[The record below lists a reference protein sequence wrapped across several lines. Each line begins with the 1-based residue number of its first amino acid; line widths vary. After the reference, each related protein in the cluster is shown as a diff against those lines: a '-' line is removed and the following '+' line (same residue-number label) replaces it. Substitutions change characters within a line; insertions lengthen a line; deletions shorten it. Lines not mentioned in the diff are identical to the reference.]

1 MIQPPEQVWRPTQ
14 AGRAGDPTHAVS
26 HFDIAQPS
34 PAPART
40 LLTATGLA
48 VAIAAVL
55 DLVGI
60 AWSFERSFLALFVGK
75 GIDLVV
81 VRAGTSNQ
89 LSSTLD
95 QKLGDRLRAMD
106 GVAKLASSLMD
117 TVGFEQ
123 AGIASALING
133 WESGS
138 LLFRGSNLL
147 EGRTFGPGEGN
158 VALLGRVLA
167 LNLGKKV
174 GDDLDVAGEPFRVI
188 GIYESDSL
196 FESGALIVPM
206 ATLQRMMGREGQ
218 VTGFVIQARSPDP
231 VAIADLRKRI
241 EAEFPGMAATPA
253 RDHVQQDVQIRLV
266 KVMAWA
272 TTLLAL
278 LLGSVGMLNTMI
290 MTVFERTQEIGV
302 LRALGWRRTRVL
314 RLILGESVCLGL
326 IGALL
331 GMVLAV
337 VGLRALLLA
346 PTARGFI
353 DPDLPPA
360 ALFLGL
366 GLGLLLSILGGV
378 YPAVRAASLDP
389 SEALRHE

>member
-1 MIQPPEQVWRPTQ
+1 MRFITLIVRNLL
-14 AGRAGDPTHAVS
+14 RRR
-26 HFDIAQPS
+26 
-34 PAPART
+34 ART
-40 LLTATGLA
+40 VLTATGLA
-48 VAIAAVL
+48 VAIASVL

-60 AWSFERSFLALFVGK
+60 ASNFERSFMTIFVGK
-75 GIDLVV
+75 GIDLLV
-81 VRAGTSNQ
+81 VRAGISNQ

-95 QKLGDRLRAMD
+95 QKLGDRLRAVD
-106 GVAKLASSLMD
+106 GVAQVAPSLMD

-123 AGIASALING
+123 AQIVSALING

-138 LLFRGSNLL
+138 LLFRGSHLL

-188 GIYESDSL
+188 GVYESDSL
-196 FESGALIVPM
+196 FESGALIVPL

-218 VTGFVIQARSPDP
+218 VTGFVIKARSPDP
-231 VAIADLRKRI
+231 VAITGLRKRI
-241 EAEFPGMAATPA
+241 EAEFPGVAATPG
-253 RDHVQQDVQIRLV
+253 RDHVQRDVQIRLARM
-266 KVMAWA
+266 MAWA
-272 TTLLAL
+272 TTVLAL
-278 LLGSVGMLNTMI
+278 LLGSIGMLNTMI
-290 MTVFERTQEIGV
+290 MAVFERTQEIGV
-302 LRALGWRRTRVL
+302 LRALGWRRSRVL

-326 IGALL
+326 LGGAL

-337 VGLRALLLA
+337 VGLRALLLT

-353 DPDLPPA
+353 DPNLPPA
-360 ALFLGL
+360 VLLFGL
-366 GLGLLLSILGGV
+366 ILGLLLSILGGV
-378 YPAVRAASLDP
+378 YPAIRAASLDP

>member
-1 MIQPPEQVWRPTQ
+1 MRFFTLIFRNLF
-14 AGRAGDPTHAVS
+14 RRR
-26 HFDIAQPS
+26 
-34 PAPART
+34 ART

-60 AWSFERSFLALFVGK
+60 AWSFERSFLTLFEGK

-95 QKLGDRLRAMD
+95 LKLGDRLRAIE
-106 GVAKLASSLMD
+106 GVAQVAPSLMD
-117 TVGFEQ
+117 TVSFEQ
-123 AGIASALING
+123 AHIASALVNG

-138 LLFRGSNLL
+138 LLFRGSHLL
-147 EGRTFGPGEGN
+147 EGRMFGPGEKN

-167 LNLGKKV
+167 LNLGKKA
-174 GDDLDVAGEPFRVI
+174 GDELDVAGEKFRVI

-196 FESGALIVPM
+196 FESGAMVVPLQS
-206 ATLQRMMGREGQ
+206 LQRMMGREGQ
-218 VTGFVIQARSPDP
+218 VTGFVIQARSSDP
-231 VAIADLRKRI
+231 AAIDALRKRI
-241 EAEFPGMAATPA
+241 EAEIPGVAATPA
-253 RDHVQQDVQIRLV
+253 RDYVERDVQIRLV

-272 TTLLAL
+272 TTAVAL
-278 LLGSVGMLNTMI
+278 VLGSVGMLNTMI
-290 MTVFERTQEIGV
+290 MAVFERTQEIGV
-302 LRALGWRRTRVL
+302 LRALGWRRSRVL
-314 RLILGESVCLGL
+314 RLILGESVCLGFFS
-326 IGALL
+326 AAF
-331 GMVLAV
+331 GMVLALL
-337 VGLRALLLA
+337 GLRTLLLA

-353 DPDLPPA
+353 DPNLPPA
-360 ALFLGL
+360 VLFFALI
-366 GLGLLLSILGGV
+366 LGLLLSVLGGV

>member
-1 MIQPPEQVWRPTQ
+1 MRFFTLISRNLF
-14 AGRAGDPTHAVS
+14 RRR
-26 HFDIAQPS
+26 
-34 PAPART
+34 ART
-40 LLTATGLA
+40 LLTTTGLA

-60 AWSFERSFLALFVGK
+60 AWSFERSFLTLFEGK

-95 QKLGDRLRAMD
+95 QKLGDRLRAIE
-106 GVAKLASSLMD
+106 GVAQVASSLMD
-117 TVGFEQ
+117 TVSFEQ
-123 AGIASALING
+123 AHIASALVNG

-138 LLFRGSNLL
+138 LLFRGSHLL
-147 EGRTFGPGEGN
+147 EGRTFRPGEKN

-174 GDDLDVAGEPFRVI
+174 GDELDVAGEKFRVI

-196 FESGALIVPM
+196 FESGAMVVPLE
-206 ATLQRMMGREGQ
+206 TLQRMMGREGQ
-218 VTGFVIQARSPDP
+218 VTGFVIQARSSDP
-231 VAIADLRKRI
+231 AAIDALRKRI
-241 EAEFPGMAATPA
+241 ETEIPGVAATPA
-253 RDHVQQDVQIRLV
+253 RDYVQRDVQIRLV

-272 TTLLAL
+272 TTVVAL
-278 LLGSVGMLNTMI
+278 VLGSVGMLNTMI
-290 MTVFERTQEIGV
+290 MAVFERTQEIGV
-302 LRALGWRRTRVL
+302 LRALGWRRSRVL

-326 IGALL
+326 FSAAI
-331 GMVLAV
+331 GMVLAL
-337 VGLRALLLA
+337 VGLRTLLLA

-353 DPDLPPA
+353 DPNLPPVV
-360 ALFLGL
+360 LFFGL
-366 GLGLLLSILGGV
+366 ILGLLLSVLGGV

>member
-1 MIQPPEQVWRPTQ
+1 MRFLTLISRNLFRRRT
-14 AGRAGDPTHAVS
+14 
-26 HFDIAQPS
+26 
-34 PAPART
+34 RT

-106 GVAKLASSLMD
+106 GVAQIAPSLMD

-123 AGIASALING
+123 AQIASALING

-138 LLFRGSNLL
+138 LLFRGSRLL
-147 EGRTFGPGEGN
+147 QGRTFGPGEGN

-174 GDDLDVAGEPFRVI
+174 GDNLDVAGEPFQVI

-196 FESGALIVPM
+196 FESGALIVPL

-218 VTGFVIQARSPDP
+218 VTGFVIQARASDP
-231 VAIADLRKRI
+231 GAIAVLRHRI
-241 EAEFPGMAATPA
+241 EAEISGVAATPA
-253 RDHVQQDVQIRLV
+253 RDHVQRDVQIRLA

-272 TTLLAL
+272 TTVIAV

-290 MTVFERTQEIGV
+290 MAVFERTQEIGV
-302 LRALGWRRTRVL
+302 LRALGWRRRRVL
-314 RLILGESVCLGL
+314 QLILGESLCLGL
-326 IGALL
+326 LSAAIGI
-331 GMVLAV
+331 VLAV
-337 VGLRALLLA
+337 VGLHTLLLA

-353 DPDLPPA
+353 DPSLPPMVL
-360 ALFLGL
+360 LFGLILGL
-366 GLGLLLSILGGV
+366 VLSLLGGV
-378 YPAVRAASLDP
+378 YPALHAASLDP

>member
-1 MIQPPEQVWRPTQ
+1 M
-14 AGRAGDPTHAVS
+14 
-26 HFDIAQPS
+26 
-34 PAPART
+34 
-40 LLTATGLA
+40 LTATGLA

-60 AWSFERSFLALFVGK
+60 AWSFEQSFLTLFVGK

-89 LSSTLD
+89 LSSALD
-95 QKLGDRLRAMD
+95 QKLVDRLRALD
-106 GVAKLASSLMD
+106 GVADVAPSLMD
-117 TVGFEQ
+117 TVSFEQ
-123 AGIASALING
+123 AQIASALING

-138 LLFRGSNLL
+138 LLFRGSSLL
-147 EGRTFGPGEGN
+147 DGRTFGSGERN

-188 GIYESDSL
+188 GIYESESV
-196 FESGALIVPM
+196 FESGALIVPLS
-206 ATLQRMMGREGQ
+206 TLQRIMGREGQ
-218 VTGFVIQARSPDP
+218 VTGFVIQARSADP
-231 VAIADLRKRI
+231 GAIADLRKRI
-241 EAEFPGMAATPA
+241 EAEIPGVAATPA
-253 RDHVQQDVQIRLV
+253 RDYVQRDVQLRLARA
-266 KVMAWA
+266 MAWA
-272 TTLLAL
+272 TTVLAL

-290 MTVFERTQEIGV
+290 MAVFERTQEIGV
-302 LRALGWRRTRVL
+302 LRAIGWRRSRVL

-326 IGALL
+326 IGAAIGVL
-331 GMVLAV
+331 LAV
-337 VGLRALLLA
+337 IGIRMLLMA

-353 DPDLPPA
+353 NPKLPPSIIV
-360 ALFLGL
+360 
-366 GLGLLLSILGGV
+366 LGLLLGVLLSVLGGI

>member
-1 MIQPPEQVWRPTQ
+1 MRFLTLISRNLF
-14 AGRAGDPTHAVS
+14 RR
-26 HFDIAQPS
+26 
-34 PAPART
+34 PARS
-40 LLTATGLA
+40 LLTAIGLA

-60 AWSFERSFLALFVGK
+60 AWNFERSYLSLFVGK

-95 QKLGDRLRAMD
+95 QKLGDRLRALN
-106 GVAKLASSLMD
+106 GVAHVAPSLMD

-123 AGIASALING
+123 AQIASALING

-138 LLFRGSNLL
+138 LLFRGSHLL

-158 VALLGRVLA
+158 LALLGRVLA

-174 GDDLDVAGEPFRVI
+174 GDVLDVAGASFRVI
-188 GIYESDSL
+188 GIYESDRL
-196 FESGALIVPM
+196 FESAALIVPL

-218 VTGFVIQARSPDP
+218 VTGFVIQARSSDA
-231 VAIADLRKRI
+231 VAIAALRKRI
-241 EAEFPGMAATPA
+241 EAEFPGVAATPA
-253 RDHVQQDVQIRLV
+253 RDHVHRDVQLRLA

-272 TTLLAL
+272 TTVLAL
-278 LLGSVGMLNTMI
+278 VLGSVGMLNTMI
-290 MTVFERTQEIGV
+290 MAVFERTQEIGV
-302 LRALGWRRTRVL
+302 LRALGWRRRRVL
-314 RLILGESVCLGL
+314 QLILGESLCLGL
-326 IGALL
+326 FSAAL
-331 GMVLAV
+331 GIVLAV
-337 VGLRALLLA
+337 VGLHALLLA

-353 DPDLPPA
+353 DPSLPPA
-360 ALFLGL
+360 VLLFGL
-366 GLGLLLSILGGV
+366 VLGLLLSILGGV